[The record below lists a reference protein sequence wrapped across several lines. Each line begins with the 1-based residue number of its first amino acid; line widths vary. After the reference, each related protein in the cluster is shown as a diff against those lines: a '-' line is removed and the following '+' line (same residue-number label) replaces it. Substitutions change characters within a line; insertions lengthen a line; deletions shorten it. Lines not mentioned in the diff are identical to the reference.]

1 MTRSV
6 FCLALLLLSRAPL
19 AAQEDLPLPLPVPL
33 PPTVPLP
40 GAVAPDLASPVPPP
54 PPAPTFAPP
63 ASLPAATAPRPA
75 AATSTSVS
83 TSGQFIVHG
92 SELRVRGGL
101 AARCEE
107 INQELSRLLRNTD
120 PWAWNIV
127 VQIKALGPNDPADL
141 AIRGQLGVLDHG
153 GFHLQLNV
161 PERAGLR
168 PADFRRELLRLLLAE
183 RVLRGHRDLAEG
195 RDQIVPA
202 WVHTGVLK
210 ALDFKSRA
218 RPSAEFAA
226 IFKSGRIYGIEQI
239 LDTAPASLDALSRT
253 IYETSCCALVLALL
267 DQPEGAMRFGR
278 FLSSLASE
286 AKPER
291 ELLKQWFPGLAES
304 DTSLNK
310 WWSLQLAQLAS
321 PGMAETLDP
330 VASAELLDRALT
342 FLVPAT
348 GQDLPKPRSIRAIA
362 SQRPQPAPEP
372 LPASAALAATTAS
385 VKKSTSASS
394 SKPAVKSVS
403 RRPRD
408 VPAAPRVETAE
419 TDEEGEEPVPA
430 NSPGFLR
437 RVFPFNLVTGA
448 KSNDE
453 DKEDTDPD
461 EPAKTDAQPVSDS
474 PPPAAEKKKE
484 RTTSEPP
491 PPPAKAEKP
500 APTPPPS
507 EPAPAPE
514 PATRQDKQ
522 KEKDKDKG
530 KEPPAEKEQRSGSR
544 LNPLNWF
551 RGGKKAEASEP
562 EAESAAPET
571 SQRLD
576 PTATP
581 SDRLVVRDLL
591 GHARGRFIQ
600 APLTS
605 PEKPDLLE
613 LPPLLAAPSPPAPAP
628 AAAAPTVP
636 YPIEDYAVVLAHP
649 DKDRLLN
656 NARLALQDLQV
667 RGNVL
672 FRDLAK
678 AYLLVLDDLAAGKTK
693 GLDARLTE
701 LRRQA
706 VAILAKAAAVQD
718 HLDWYEATQ
727 LERPSDL
734 FDDYLTLPERLEEE
748 LPARSDPVS
757 RLLDEAEARFGR

>member
-1 MTRSV
+1 MKRS
-6 FCLALLLLSRAPL
+6 LLHLAQALLLCAPL
-19 AAQEDLPLPLPVPL
+19 SAQEDLPLPLPLPL
-33 PPTVPLP
+33 PPPVPATPTPAPALP
-40 GAVAPDLASPVPPP
+40 APAIPRPVLPASPTPS
-54 PPAPTFAPP
+54 ARPT
-63 ASLPAATAPRPA
+63 
-75 AATSTSVS
+75 TSTSVS

-141 AIRGQLGVLDHG
+141 AIHGQLGVLDHG

-183 RVLRGHRDLAEG
+183 RVLRGHRELAEG

-202 WVHTGVLK
+202 WIHTGVLK

-239 LDTAPASLDALSRT
+239 LDTAPAGLDALSRT
-253 IYETSCCALVLALL
+253 IYDTSCCALVLALL
-267 DQPEGAMRFGR
+267 DQPEGAMRFSR
-278 FLSSLASE
+278 LLSSFASE
-286 AKPER
+286 TKPER

-342 FLVPAT
+342 FLLPAT
-348 GQDLPKPRSIRAIA
+348 GQDMPKPRSILAIA
-362 SQRPQPAPEP
+362 AQRPKPAPPPETP
-372 LPASAALAATTAS
+372 TLAAATPT
-385 VKKSTSASS
+385 KKTTSATAA

-408 VPAAPRVETAE
+408 VPSAPRVEPDPETAAE
-419 TDEEGEEPVPA
+419 TQPT

-437 RVFPFNLVTGA
+437 RVFPFNLVAGGKA
-448 KSNDE
+448 DAE
-453 DKEDTDPD
+453 DAPESPTED
-461 EPAKTDAQPVSDS
+461 A
-474 PPPAAEKKKE
+474 PPAPAEKDKKTE
-484 RTTSEPP
+484 ARTAEAAP
-491 PPPAKAEKP
+491 PPPAPEKP
-500 APTPPPS
+500 AKPS
-507 EPAPAPE
+507 PAPE
-514 PATRQDKQ
+514 PETAAAPERPA
-522 KEKDKDKG
+522 KEKDKEKDKP
-530 KEPPAEKEQRSGSR
+530 KDKAKPDPEPAEGEERSGSR
-544 LNPLNWF
+544 FNPLNWF
-551 RGGKKAEASEP
+551 RGGKKG
-562 EAESAAPET
+562 EAEPPAEEPKTSLLIPTPATAP
-571 SQRLD
+571 RNLI
-576 PTATP
+576 
-581 SDRLVVRDLL
+581 VRDLL
-591 GHARGRFIQ
+591 GNPRGRYIQ
-600 APLTS
+600 AALPN

-613 LPPLLAAPSPPAPAP
+613 LPPLLAAPTPPT
-628 AAAAPTVP
+628 AAPTIA
-636 YPIEDYAVVLAHP
+636 YPIEDYAVLLAHP
-649 DKDRLLN
+649 DKDRLIT
-656 NARLALQDLQV
+656 NARLALSDLQV

-678 AYLLVLDDLAAGKTK
+678 AYLRVLDDLAAGKTK
-693 GLDARLTE
+693 GLDDRLAE

-706 VAILAKAAAVQD
+706 VATLAKATAVQD
-718 HLDWYEATQ
+718 HLDWFEATQ

-748 LPARSDPVS
+748 IPARTDPLS